1 MENMFARTELLLGKT
16 NIDKLKK
23 STVIVFGIGGVGSY
37 VVEALTR
44 VGVGKIVIVDKD
56 DISISNI
63 NRQLPATQQTIGLSK
78 VKIMKER
85 MLSINPEITVVAKQE
100 FYLPGR
106 ADEFLNDDL
115 DYIVDAVDNVTAKLD
130 LICCAKEKN
139 IPIIS
144 SMGTGNKLD
153 PTRLEIADIKKTSVC
168 PLAKVMRKE
177 LRKRNV
183 DSVKVVYSK
192 EEPVVPMTV
201 DEEGNPIRS
210 SVPGSISFVP
220 SVAGLVIASEVVKDL
235 LKLPQ

>member
-1 MENMFARTELLLGKT
+1 MFARTELLLGKT
-16 NIDKLKK
+16 NIDKLKN

-220 SVAGLVIASEVVKDL
+220 SVAGLIIASEVVKDL

>member
-1 MENMFARTELLLGKT
+1 MENMFSRTELLLGKT

-201 DEEGNPIRS
+201 DEEGNLIRS

-220 SVAGLVIASEVVKDL
+220 SVAGLIIASEVVKDL
-235 LKLPQ
+235 LKLTQ

>member
-1 MENMFARTELLLGKT
+1 MFARTELLLGKT

-85 MLSINPEITVVAKQE
+85 MLSINPEITLVAKQE

-201 DEEGNPIRS
+201 DEEGNLIRS

-220 SVAGLVIASEVVKDL
+220 SVAGLIIASEVVKDL

>member
-1 MENMFARTELLLGKT
+1 MFARTELLLGKT

-201 DEEGNPIRS
+201 DEEGKTIRS

-220 SVAGLVIASEVVKDL
+220 SVAGLIIASEVVKDL

>member
-1 MENMFARTELLLGKT
+1 MFSRTELLLGKT

-183 DSVKVVYSK
+183 DSVKVAYSK

-220 SVAGLVIASEVVKDL
+220 SVAGLIIASEVVKDL

>member
-1 MENMFARTELLLGKT
+1 MFARTELLLGKT

-183 DSVKVVYSK
+183 DSVKVAYSK

-220 SVAGLVIASEVVKDL
+220 SVAGLIIASEVVKDL

>member
-1 MENMFARTELLLGKT
+1 MFARTELLLGKT
-16 NIDKLKK
+16 NIDKLKN

-220 SVAGLVIASEVVKDL
+220 SVAGLIIASEVVKDL
-235 LKLPQ
+235 LKLPH